1 MNQLAKQT
9 VIIGSDATAATAAT
23 AAAYFDVANGSG
35 DGSDRAIGSCYLEQ
49 RERATLREGSIHLMT
64 VESTRLPFTSN
75 TSNTIEFTGVKDA
88 AKGSGESRR
97 QGRRCAPLRSR
108 DGTNDSGGRMDSR
121 IQDAFNDVLLKRDH
135 DSVDDFEHL
144 GHDGSP
150 DDRPEQQQQQQ
161 PSPRPIDAPRV
172 DDLLHIG
179 DSFQDSVLPSAL
191 LDAEAKPVP
200 ATPPP
205 SADFDK
211 CAAMAQSS
219 DPFQQPLDPVDPKLA
234 SMTFVETE
242 RAYRHQFHDDDDD
255 DDDNDNDDNKE
266 EEINLLPPLLPTST
280 ATTVQADS
288 DFLLSSSTK
297 AVDSKVQPIEER
309 EDPAT
314 LFTDYGKRHER
325 DVTPLG
331 SINVNEDFMQ
341 SIRSSMLPAPEKS
354 PLIDFL
360 GDDSESSRG
369 DKIKN
374 ITDDDSWNMV
384 KRTDLKR
391 EQARAFEPPMK
402 PLPPLPR
409 EAQLLEK
416 ARQDV
421 YETSSDF
428 LAAETAKPSPSLPQQ
443 TVDSKHESVN
453 KRRETSKPKEVDH
466 VSSRPIG
473 KKKQEIEI
481 APKEIFRDMGL
492 DAWFNPERLNP
503 KVAALIYWRDPK
515 KSGIMFG
522 TVLGVLLD
530 ILDLDLAL
538 PAEKVHEVADVAV
551 AHANAA
557 VSELRRL
564 FLVEDFVD
572 SLKFGVLLW
581 CLTYV
586 GSWFNGMTLIIIGVV
601 ALFTLPKVYETNQ
614 DQIDQ
619 NLALVQAKI
628 NEITANFEYEAFLQ
642 ISFFKSILSKEF
654 IFFKIRLYIHIENY
668 IFQNNTTDHEKRKQ
682 ISVRGIVDVEN
693 VANFK
698 KTFNR
703 HLHYTLVK
711 DRNVATSRD
720 YYFALAHS
728 VKDNLVSRWIRTQQ
742 HYYEKDPKMGLDIE
756 ELEEL
761 EEDAG
766 LGNGGLG
773 RLAACFLDSMATLG
787 LAAYGYG
794 IRYEYGIFAQKI
806 KNGEQIEE
814 PDDWLRYGNPWEK
827 ARPEFM
833 LPVNFY
839 GHVIDTPEGK
849 KWVIFAMPYDS
860 PIPGYKNN
868 VVNTLRLWSA
878 KSPTEFNLKLKQ
890 EYFMVAATLQDIIR
904 RYKSSKFGSREHH
917 RTDFTAFP
925 DKVAIQLNDT
935 HPSLAIPEL
944 MRILIDVEKLSW
956 EEVKRIHEYK
966 RQLLNCLHVITLY
979 NRIKRNP
986 SAHFV
991 PRTVMIGGKAA
1002 PGYHLAKKIIKLIC
1016 SVANVVNNDPIIGDK
1031 LKLIFLENYRVT
1043 LAEKIIPAADL
1054 SEQISTA
1061 GTEASGTGN
1070 MKFMLNGALTI
1081 GTLDGAN
1088 VEMAEEMG
1096 NDNIFIFGMTVEEV
1110 EALKSKGYNA
1120 YDYYTKLPEAK
1131 QCIDQIQGGF
1141 FSPNNPDEFRDIA
1154 DVLLKWDRFLLL
1166 ADYESYINMQDYVSK
1181 VYQDESKWVEM
1192 TIYNIASSGKFS
1204 SDRTIAE
1211 YAREIW
1217 GVEPNWQKLPDPHDP
1232 RVPILVRFFSIEENN
1247 FII

>member
-1 MNQLAKQT
+1 
-9 VIIGSDATAATAAT
+9 
-23 AAAYFDVANGSG
+23 
-35 DGSDRAIGSCYLEQ
+35 
-49 RERATLREGSIHLMT
+49 
-64 VESTRLPFTSN
+64 
-75 TSNTIEFTGVKDA
+75 
-88 AKGSGESRR
+88 
-97 QGRRCAPLRSR
+97 
-108 DGTNDSGGRMDSR
+108 MDSR
-121 IQDAFNDVLLKRDH
+121 IQDAFNVVLLKRDH

-266 EEINLLPPLLPTST
+266 EEINLQPPLLPTST

-331 SINVNEDFMQ
+331 STNVNEDFTQ

-391 EQARAFEPPMK
+391 EQARAFEPPTK

-453 KRRETSKPKEVDH
+453 KRRETPKPKEADH

-492 DAWFNPERLNP
+492 
-503 KVAALIYWRDPK
+503 VAALIYWRDPK

-522 TVLGVLLD
+522 TVLGVLLSLAYFSLISVLAYMSLLALSGTILFRIYKTVLQAVQKTSDGHPFKD

-628 NEITANFEYEAFLQ
+628 NEITA
-642 ISFFKSILSKEF
+642 K
-654 IFFKIRLYIHIENY
+654 
-668 IFQNNTTDHEKRKQ
+668 
-682 ISVRGIVDVEN
+682 
-693 VANFK
+693 
-698 KTFNR
+698 
-703 HLHYTLVK
+703 VK
-711 DRNVATSRD
+711 
-720 YYFALAHS
+720 
-728 VKDNLVSRWIRTQQ
+728 
-742 HYYEKDPKMGLDIE
+742 
-756 ELEEL
+756 
-761 EEDAG
+761 
-766 LGNGGLG
+766 
-773 RLAACFLDSMATLG
+773 AAIPL
-787 LAAYGYG
+787 
-794 IRYEYGIFAQKI
+794 
-806 KNGEQIEE
+806 
-814 PDDWLRYGNPWEK
+814 
-827 ARPEFM
+827 
-833 LPVNFY
+833 
-839 GHVIDTPEGK
+839 GK
-849 KWVIFAMPYDS
+849 KAE
-860 PIPGYKNN
+860 
-868 VVNTLRLWSA
+868 
-878 KSPTEFNLKLKQ
+878 PTK
-890 EYFMVAATLQDIIR
+890 
-904 RYKSSKFGSREHH
+904 
-917 RTDFTAFP
+917 
-925 DKVAIQLNDT
+925 
-935 HPSLAIPEL
+935 
-944 MRILIDVEKLSW
+944 
-956 EEVKRIHEYK
+956 EE
-966 RQLLNCLHVITLY
+966 
-979 NRIKRNP
+979 
-986 SAHFV
+986 
-991 PRTVMIGGKAA
+991 
-1002 PGYHLAKKIIKLIC
+1002 
-1016 SVANVVNNDPIIGDK
+1016 
-1031 LKLIFLENYRVT
+1031 
-1043 LAEKIIPAADL
+1043 
-1054 SEQISTA
+1054 
-1061 GTEASGTGN
+1061 
-1070 MKFMLNGALTI
+1070 
-1081 GTLDGAN
+1081 
-1088 VEMAEEMG
+1088 
-1096 NDNIFIFGMTVEEV
+1096 
-1110 EALKSKGYNA
+1110 
-1120 YDYYTKLPEAK
+1120 
-1131 QCIDQIQGGF
+1131 
-1141 FSPNNPDEFRDIA
+1141 
-1154 DVLLKWDRFLLL
+1154 
-1166 ADYESYINMQDYVSK
+1166 
-1181 VYQDESKWVEM
+1181 
-1192 TIYNIASSGKFS
+1192 
-1204 SDRTIAE
+1204 
-1211 YAREIW
+1211 
-1217 GVEPNWQKLPDPHDP
+1217 
-1232 RVPILVRFFSIEENN
+1232 
-1247 FII
+1247 